1 MKQIKLISAVCVAV
15 LAFTAFAGCKSKQTT
30 RNVTT
35 QPTNR
40 AVSSCIS
47 DAGQSGEETTAEP
60 QYESSIIVETTD
72 RFMQESTQQ
81 TTHTT
86 FNDTYSESSYQEDQS
101 IIQHNEYYKQQ
112 SWQNTE
118 SVDDGVRETAAQESA
133 IVDPSRQNNQADTPT
148 IQDSEQSNDDIK
160 ESSISYVLPST
171 DDSASHTYEDPII
184 IQGSSG
190 IEDSSTDGDSGKSS
204 LDTGDDAVSLW
215 AITTTACTLSN
226 DMIIDSDTYL
236 RVLENDAE
244 KDTCVIQW
252 YDGSTEVLKESIRV
266 FEIPKEKEE
275 YILLKRTAG
284 AITNR

>member
-35 QPTNR
+35 QPTNHT
-40 AVSSCIS
+40 VSSCIS
-47 DAGQSGEETTAEP
+47 DAEQSGEETTAEP

-118 SVDDGVRETAAQESA
+118 SVDDGVRETVAQESA
-133 IVDPSRQNNQADTPT
+133 IADPSGQNSQADTPT
-148 IQDSEQSNDDIK
+148 LQDSEQSNDDIN
-160 ESSISYVLPST
+160 ESSISYVLSST
-171 DDSASHTYEDPII
+171 DDSTSHIYEDPII
-184 IQGSSG
+184 QELSG

-204 LDTGDDAVSLW
+204 LATGDDAVSLW

-284 AITNR
+284 VITNR